1 MSTRTH
7 YGIGAFIDT
16 SRTGSGTATTP
27 AAGAAFVTIA
37 SVPAGFYKAEVIY
50 TITGTAETGVLNVR
64 LNRATDGGVI
74 DLPSTPGAFRF
85 TVDAFRVSAS
95 QSVQLRAV
103 ALATTGAIYSG
114 SLSLTRIG

>member
-7 YGIGAFIDT
+7 YGAGQYIDT
-16 SRTGSGTATTP
+16 SRTGSGSGTTVTA
-27 AAGAAFVTIA
+27 GSAFVTVA
-37 SVPAGFYKAEVIY
+37 SVPAGYYKAEVILVVS
-50 TITGTAETGVLNVR
+50 GTAETLPLNIR
-64 LNRATDGGVI
+64 LNRATDGAVI
-74 DLPSTPGAFRF
+74 DLPSLPGSYRF

-103 ALATTGAIYSG
+103 ALSTTGAIYSG